1 MAEESDEDLLGT
13 LAGDAEVTDE
23 DRESAREKAEELYT
37 DEEGRHSGPLG
48 GALREQ
54 ELQADT
60 ARHLA
65 AREDA
70 RRRRGVGLE
79 DDRLFEHAEELYDI
93 STGKRK
99 SKGQIRAEEA
109 LQILTGAQ
117 RGVARGGTGFGAA
130 ARLRG
135 GERGAQRSEVVG
147 GAKIA
152 ESAELQRDVSKA
164 QLDELLIQGKQ
175 RAENKALQMANLK
188 FQQEQA
194 EGNLFSDI
202 LGGIFGAIGGVV
214 GFIGSGFNPAGAIV
228 GAGVGSAVGEGAG
241 DWLA

>member
-1 MAEESDEDLLGT
+1 MEEESLLDT

-37 DEEGRHSGPLG
+37 DEERDAHSGPLAG
-48 GALREQ
+48 GFRETELRQDAE
-54 ELQADT
+54 
-60 ARHLA
+60 RHLA

-79 DDRLFEHAEELYDI
+79 DDRLFGHAEELYDI
-93 STGKRK
+93 STGKKK
-99 SKGQIRAEEA
+99 SKGQVRAEEA

-135 GERGAQRSEVVG
+135 GERSAQRAEVVG

-152 ESAELQRDVSKA
+152 EAAEIQRDASKA
-164 QLDELLIQGKQ
+164 QLEDLLIQGKQ

-188 FQQEQA
+188 LQQEQA
-194 EGNLFSDI
+194 EGSIFSDI

-214 GFIGSGFNPAGAIV
+214 GFIGSGFNPVGAAAGASV
-228 GAGVGSAVGEGAG
+228 GGSVGKGAGQ
-241 DWLA
+241 WLA

>member
-1 MAEESDEDLLGT
+1 MEEESLLVT
-13 LAGDAEVTDE
+13 LAGDAEITDE
-23 DRESAREKAEELYT
+23 DRASAREKAEELYT
-37 DEEGRHSGPLG
+37 DEEYDAHSGPLR
-48 GALREQ
+48 GAFREE
-54 ELQADT
+54 ELQADA
-60 ARHLA
+60 ARHLRS
-65 AREDA
+65 REDA

-93 STGKRK
+93 STGKK
-99 SKGQIRAEEA
+99 KAKGQVRAEEA

-135 GERGAQRSEVVG
+135 GERSAQRAEVVG

-152 ESAELQRDVSKA
+152 EAAEIQRETSKA
-164 QLDELLIQGKQ
+164 QLDDLLIQGKQ

-194 EGNLFSDI
+194 EGSIFSDI